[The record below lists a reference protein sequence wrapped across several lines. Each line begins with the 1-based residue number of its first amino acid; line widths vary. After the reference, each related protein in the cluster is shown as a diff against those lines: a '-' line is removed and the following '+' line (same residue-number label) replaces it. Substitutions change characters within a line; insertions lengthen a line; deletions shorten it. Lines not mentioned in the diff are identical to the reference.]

1 MVKTQLRFE
10 IRLRRKFAEKKWPT
24 YTESVKYKMWWVP
37 LKPCLVEIFENLSEK
52 CKRQNW
58 KVFFKNVFSCFQ
70 EIGRDNFVNYATA
83 QLFIF
88 FFFFFFLFL
97 SLLFIIFLSSDQSRL
112 PATLSNHVRCRCV
125 WRHECKVCDLCKHFF
140 LIILWVI

>member
-52 CKRQNW
+52 CKRRNW

-83 QLFIF
+83 QLFF
-88 FFFFFFLFL
+88 FFFSFSLFFLSFFFLQTNPDYL
-97 SLLFIIFLSSDQSRL
+97 RPYRTTSDVGVFGDMS
-112 PATLSNHVRCRCV
+112 AKCV
-125 WRHECKVCDLCKHFF
+125 ICVNTFF
-140 LIILWVI
+140 L